1 MISVSRCQV
10 NDDSSPKCFICTPPP
25 PRPEALF
32 AAAAFGAALVLE
44 VVEDRC
50 GSRTKHSSSVER
62 FWPRTGGT
70 GAVFRVRCQIHNL
83 WLRLGSSS
91 TGAARA
97 KPSQTRLE
105 YNHALVM
112 RTVLIFHTTLTNWEA
127 CFLGHSEQKS
137 YFYSMTATYAGSSC
151 TLIIM

>member
-83 WLRLGSSS
+83 WLRLGSSTSS

-105 YNHALVM
+105 YKHALVM
-112 RTVLIFHTTLTNWEA
+112 RTLYFLPHWEIEKHAFLATLNRNHTSIVWLPHMLVLVA
-127 CFLGHSEQKS
+127 HS
-137 YFYSMTATYAGSSC
+137 
-151 TLIIM
+151 L